1 MGVEK
6 VPFSV
11 LFSAANK
18 EQTKIDAEFD
28 ADFQYEYFPSHVNK
42 ELVFNYKPDRTMI
55 QADLIMNL
63 PANEQFSK
71 SSDSP
76 EVGLPTK
83 MMNSIFTTRG
93 NALGHARFVWYAAS
107 SADRGSFGASVAKVN
122 QWDFDRIIPC
132 HGDVIESGGK
142 QIFRN
147 VMQFFLKNN

>member
-1 MGVEK
+1 MGLKK

-11 LFSAANK
+11 VFAASNK
-18 EQTKIDAEFD
+18 EQTTIDPEFD
-28 ADFQYEYFPSHVNK
+28 ADFQYEYIPSHVNK
-42 ELVFNYKPDRTMI
+42 EIVFNFKPDRTLI

-63 PANEQFSK
+63 PATEQFSK
-71 SSDSP
+71 SNDSA
-76 EVGLPTK
+76 ETGLPTK

-107 SADRGSFGASVAKVN
+107 VADRAGFGASVAKID

-147 VMQFFLKNN
+147 VMQMFLKNH

>member
-1 MGVEK
+1 MGLQK

-11 LFSAANK
+11 IFAAANR
-18 EQTKIDAEFD
+18 EQAKIDPEFD

-42 ELVFNYKPDRTMI
+42 EIVFNYKPDRTMI

-76 EVGLPTK
+76 ETGLPTK

-93 NALGHARFVWYAAS
+93 NGLGHARFIWYAAS
-107 SADRGSFGASVAKVN
+107 KADRAGFGASVAKVD

-132 HGDVIESGGK
+132 HGDVIDSGGK

-147 VMQFFLKNN
+147 VMQMFIKSH